1 MKQSQEQNG
10 PSSSR
15 APRVLIVE
23 DNEDLR
29 IIYSDTL
36 THHGYR
42 ILVAADGEETLALA
56 EDYPPDLALIDIDL
70 PGMSGREVAAWL
82 RGRYPEVAIIFVTAL
97 DEVEVAV
104 EEMHR
109 GAFYYL
115 TKPVETCRLLE
126 VVEKAWAAC
135 RARAVVRVEGLV
147 VDLREGRAILEGEP
161 LPLTPRESEMLVCLA
176 RRRGEVVSYE
186 ELWGKVWEY
195 DGPLAKGV
203 IQRAVSRLREKLSGE
218 GIVCVRRRGYRLG

>member
-1 MKQSQEQNG
+1 MKQSQEQNEA
-10 PSSSR
+10 SSSR

-23 DNEDLR
+23 DNEDLI

-42 ILVAADGEETLALA
+42 ILVAADGEEALPLA
-56 EDYPPDLALIDIDL
+56 EDHPPDLALIDIDL

-115 TKPVETCRLLE
+115 TKPVEICRLLE
-126 VVEKAWAAC
+126 VVEEAWAAC
-135 RARAVVRVEGLV
+135 RARTVVRVEGLV
-147 VDLREGRAILEGEP
+147 VNLRKGCAHLDGEII
-161 LPLTPRESEMLVCLA
+161 PLTPKESGMLACLA
-176 RRRGEVVSYE
+176 RRQGRETSYDK
-186 ELWGKVWEY
+186 LWRTVWDY
-195 DGPLAKGV
+195 AGPPDRDL
-203 IQRAVSRLREKLSGE
+203 IQRMMSNLRAKIGQERIETVWG
-218 GIVCVRRRGYRLG
+218 RGYRLV